1 MDSRQHSYSVL
12 LGFNFA
18 YHIEERRSNTKKV
31 AANQIKS
38 AMQPPQLQ
46 YRRGGGTSLSAYT
59 QPTIIL
65 GTAAIVGISIVC
77 VRWLSSTNPSEE
89 ERIKAN
95 RRKYAWMPWWWPII
109 AMQRWNK
116 QKKNTTS
123 ATTEN
128 QFEHKGSCQCGSITF
143 VIRGPKHLHALHSLP
158 GKNMHYPKYI
168 PTFAN
173 NFQLIRGEQHMRF
186 YYEGDTTTTTV
197 NDNDDN
203 SSVTFEEQQ
212 QNSGDDHTT
221 TSNQAQKAQV
231 FCGNCGV
238 HLFHANRESG
248 ELEVN
253 ANCLDDEGGE
263 VRKLDYIEQLSSIS
277 DSFDQ
282 QQQQQMGQLPKPSI
296 ETLLENEPFLGSTAS
311 IDAMHQAATM
321 LADNTTTTGSSSTSM
336 NYNTSSIPRKES
348 ISSSVG
354 SPTTTQ
360 PESYSV
366 AEESDDL
373 SMGSMSS
380 LPLYHS
386 ALSVASGATGA
397 STTNYRTTTGSSSS
411 YRTGLRPPLPP
422 TSNNRNPSS
431 DRSVKTL
438 PPWLGDRPPGTSYTA
453 SGGRSRGGW
462 SVASLESNDLDG
474 GDNDGKTTVSPRMR
488 DQMKK
493 YLERHTRSST

>member
-1 MDSRQHSYSVL
+1 
-12 LGFNFA
+12 
-18 YHIEERRSNTKKV
+18 
-31 AANQIKS
+31 
-38 AMQPPQLQ
+38 MQPPQLQ
-46 YRRGGGTSLSAYT
+46 YRRGGGTSLTAYT
-59 QPTIIL
+59 QPSIIL

-89 ERIKAN
+89 ERIKSN
-95 RRKYAWMPWWWPII
+95 RRRKYAWMPWWWPIM

-173 NFQLIRGEQHMRF
+173 DFQLIRGEQHMRF
-186 YYEGDTTTTTV
+186 YYEGDTATI
-197 NDNDDN
+197 DNDDN

-212 QNSGDDHTT
+212 QNRDDDHTT

-253 ANCLDDEGGE
+253 ANCLDDNGGE

-282 QQQQQMGQLPKPSI
+282 QQQQQMGGQLSKPSI
-296 ETLLENEPFLGSTAS
+296 ETLLENEPFLESTAS

-321 LADNTTTTGSSSTSM
+321 LADNTTTTSSIHGT
-336 NYNTSSIPRKES
+336 YSIPRKES

-397 STTNYRTTTGSSSS
+397 SNTNYRTTTGSSSS

-474 GDNDGKTTVSPRMR
+474 DDNDGKTTVSPRMR

-493 YLERHTRSST
+493 YLERHTRST